1 MSTLS
6 IEDLISRKDFNSNK
20 IINSTLDISEN
31 AILLLNNK
39 SLEKLNKLISES
51 LEHKL
56 KAIITTEDCSISDE
70 KIIKVKNYDEVC
82 WDLLDKVCPNFQN
95 KTFYGITG
103 TNGKTTTGYYLNQLI
118 DSESLFV
125 GTTEADIFKKIT
137 NEEHLTTPKLFN
149 IIKFLSLEENRGVN
163 DIVLEVSSHALDQ
176 ERLKDLKFKVS
187 GFTNLSQDH
196 FDYHKNIENYFN
208 SKLKLFSD
216 HVSEKLV
223 YIESD
228 WGNKVDSLT
237 NISSFSIGMN
247 KTNNLY
253 IKNINVAK
261 GKYDIDFEIEGRSYD
276 IEVPLSGPESHLNYL
291 LALSMAYYSE
301 KNDLDSLLEASINLK
316 NPIGRYEIIKY
327 KNNNEIII
335 DFAHTPESITQVIK
349 YVKNKYNKV
358 IVIFGAGGGRDKE
371 KRPLMGKAANLADKI
386 IITNDNPRHEDEQ
399 EIAKDLLK
407 GIELNKETTLILN
420 RKEAIIE
427 GINNLEKDS
436 VLLILGKGHE
446 KIQEFKDSSIEF
458 SDQNVVNEYIKD
470 NLWLE

>member
-6 IEDLISRKDFNSNK
+6 IEDIISRKDFNSNE

-31 AILLLNNK
+31 SILLLNNK

-56 KAIITTEDCSISDE
+56 KAIITTEDCSISNE
-70 KIIKVKNYDEVC
+70 KIIKVKNYDEVY
-82 WDLLDKVCPNFQN
+82 WDLLDKICPDFQN

-118 DSESLFV
+118 YSESIFV

-228 WGNKVDSLT
+228 WGNKVKSLT
-237 NISSFSIGMN
+237 NIPSFSIGMN
-247 KTNNLY
+247 KSNNLY
-253 IKNINVAK
+253 IKNINVSK
-261 GKYDIDFEIEGRSYD
+261 GKYNIKFEIEGRSYD
-276 IEVPLSGPESHLNYL
+276 IVVPLSGPESHLNYL

-301 KNDLDSLLEASINLK
+301 KNDLDSLLEASVNLK

-349 YVKNKYNKV
+349 FVKNKYNKV
-358 IVIFGAGGGRDKE
+358 IVILGAGGGRDKE
-371 KRPLMGKAANLADKI
+371 KRPLMGKAANLADRI
-386 IITNDNPRHEDEQ
+386 IITNDNPRNEDEQ
-399 EIAKDLLK
+399 EIAKDILK

-420 RKEAIIE
+420 RKEAIIQ

-446 KIQEFKDSSIEF
+446 KIQEFKDSFIEF
-458 SDQNVVNEYIKD
+458 SDQDIVNEYIKD
-470 NLWLE
+470 NL

>member
-6 IEDLISRKDFNSNK
+6 IEDLISRKDFNSNE

-31 AILLLNNK
+31 SILLLNNK

-56 KAIITTEDCSISDE
+56 KAIITTEDCSISNE
-70 KIIKVKNYDEVC
+70 KIIKVKNYDEVY
-82 WDLLDKVCPNFQN
+82 WDLLDKICPNFQN

-118 DSESLFV
+118 YSESLFV

-149 IIKFLSLEENRGVN
+149 IIKFLGLKENRAVN

-228 WGNKVDSLT
+228 WGNKVKSLT
-237 NISSFSIGMN
+237 TIPSFSIGMY
-247 KTNNLY
+247 KSNNLY
-253 IKNINVAK
+253 IKNINVSN
-261 GKYDIDFEIEGRSYD
+261 GKYNIKFEIEGRSYD
-276 IEVPLSGPESHLNYL
+276 IVVPLSGPESHLNYL

-335 DFAHTPESITQVIK
+335 DFAHTPESITHVIK
-349 YVKNKYNKV
+349 FVKNKYNKV
-358 IVIFGAGGGRDKE
+358 IVILGAGGGRDKE
-371 KRPLMGKAANLADKI
+371 KRPLMGKAANLADRI
-386 IITNDNPRHEDEQ
+386 IITNDNPRNEDEQ
-399 EIAKDLLK
+399 EIAKDILK

-420 RKEAIIE
+420 RKEAIIQ

-458 SDQNVVNEYIKD
+458 SDQDIVNEYIKD
-470 NLWLE
+470 NL

>member
-6 IEDLISRKDFNSNK
+6 IEDLISRKDFNSNE

-31 AILLLNNK
+31 SILLLNNK
-39 SLEKLNKLISES
+39 SVEKLNKLISES
-51 LEHKL
+51 LDHEL

-70 KIIKVKNYDEVC
+70 KIIKVKNYDEVF
-82 WDLLDKVCPNFQN
+82 WDLLDKICPDFQN

-149 IIKFLSLEENRGVN
+149 IIKFLGLKENRGVN

-216 HVSEKLV
+216 HVSERLV
-223 YIESD
+223 YIESE
-228 WGNKVDSLT
+228 WGNKVNSLT

-316 NPIGRYEIIKY
+316 NPKGRYEIIKY

-358 IVIFGAGGGRDKE
+358 IIIFGAGGGRDKE

-446 KIQEFKDSSIEF
+446 KIQEFKDTSIEF

-470 NLWLE
+470 NSWLE

>member
-6 IEDLISRKDFNSNK
+6 IEDLTSRKDFDSNE

-31 AILLLNNK
+31 SILLLNNK

-56 KAIITTEDCSISDE
+56 KAIITTEDCSISNE
-70 KIIKVKNYDEVC
+70 KIIKVKNYDEVY
-82 WDLLDKVCPNFQN
+82 WDLLDKICPDFQN

-118 DSESLFV
+118 YSESIFV

-149 IIKFLSLEENRGVN
+149 IIKFLGLKENRPVN

-223 YIESD
+223 YIESE
-228 WGNKVDSLT
+228 WGNKVKSLT
-237 NISSFSIGMN
+237 NIPSFSIGMN
-247 KTNNLY
+247 KSNNLY
-253 IKNINVAK
+253 IKNINVSK
-261 GKYDIDFEIEGRSYD
+261 GKYNINFEIEGRSYD
-276 IEVPLSGPESHLNYL
+276 IVVPLSGPESHLNYL

-349 YVKNKYNKV
+349 FVKNKYNKV
-358 IVIFGAGGGRDKE
+358 IVILGAGGGRDKE
-371 KRPLMGKAANLADKI
+371 KRPLMGKAANLADRI
-386 IITNDNPRHEDEQ
+386 IITNDNPRNEDEQ
-399 EIAKDLLK
+399 EIAKDILK

-420 RKEAIIE
+420 RKEAIIQ

-446 KIQEFKDSSIEF
+446 KIQEFKDSFIEF
-458 SDQNVVNEYIKD
+458 SDQDIVNEYIKD
-470 NLWLE
+470 NLW

>member
-6 IEDLISRKDFNSNK
+6 IEDLTSRKDFDSNE

-31 AILLLNNK
+31 SILLLNNK

-56 KAIITTEDCSISDE
+56 KAIITTEDCSISNE
-70 KIIKVKNYDEVC
+70 KIIKVKNYDEVY
-82 WDLLDKVCPNFQN
+82 WDLLDKICPDFQN

-118 DSESLFV
+118 YSESIFV

-149 IIKFLSLEENRGVN
+149 IIKFLGLKENRPVN

-196 FDYHKNIENYFN
+196 FDYHKNMENYFN

-228 WGNKVDSLT
+228 WGNKVKSLT
-237 NISSFSIGMN
+237 NIPSFSIGMN
-247 KTNNLY
+247 KSNNLY
-253 IKNINVAK
+253 IKNINVSK
-261 GKYDIDFEIEGRSYD
+261 GKYNIKFEIEGRSYD
-276 IEVPLSGPESHLNYL
+276 IVVPLSGPESHLNYL

-349 YVKNKYNKV
+349 FVKNKYNKV
-358 IVIFGAGGGRDKE
+358 IVILGAGGGRDKE
-371 KRPLMGKAANLADKI
+371 KRPLMGKAANLADRI
-386 IITNDNPRHEDEQ
+386 IITNDNPRNEDEQ
-399 EIAKDLLK
+399 EIAKDILK

-420 RKEAIIE
+420 RKEAIIQ

-446 KIQEFKDSSIEF
+446 KIQEFKDSFIEF
-458 SDQNVVNEYIKD
+458 SDQDIVNEYIKD
-470 NLWLE
+470 NL

>member
-6 IEDLISRKDFNSNK
+6 IEDLTSRKDFDSNE

-31 AILLLNNK
+31 SILLLNNK

-56 KAIITTEDCSISDE
+56 KAIITTEDCSISNE
-70 KIIKVKNYDEVC
+70 KIIKVKNYDEVY
-82 WDLLDKVCPNFQN
+82 WDLLDKICPDFQN

-118 DSESLFV
+118 YSESIFV

-149 IIKFLSLEENRGVN
+149 IIKFLGLKENRPVN

-223 YIESD
+223 YIESE
-228 WGNKVDSLT
+228 WGNKVKSLT
-237 NISSFSIGMN
+237 NIPSFSIGMN
-247 KTNNLY
+247 KSNNLY
-253 IKNINVAK
+253 IKNINVSK
-261 GKYDIDFEIEGRSYD
+261 GKYNIKFEIEGRSYD
-276 IEVPLSGPESHLNYL
+276 IVVPLSGPESHLNYL

-349 YVKNKYNKV
+349 FVKNKYNKV
-358 IVIFGAGGGRDKE
+358 IVILGAGGGRDKE
-371 KRPLMGKAANLADKI
+371 KRPLMGKAANLADRI
-386 IITNDNPRHEDEQ
+386 IITNDNPRNEDEQ
-399 EIAKDLLK
+399 EIAKDILK

-420 RKEAIIE
+420 RKEAIIQ

-446 KIQEFKDSSIEF
+446 KIQEFKDSFIEF
-458 SDQNVVNEYIKD
+458 SDQDIVNEYIKD
-470 NLWLE
+470 NLW

>member
-1 MSTLS
+1 MSILS
-6 IEDLISRKDFNSNK
+6 IEDLISRKDFNSNE

-31 AILLLNNK
+31 SILLLNNK

-51 LEHKL
+51 LEHEL

-82 WDLLDKVCPNFQN
+82 WDLLDKICPNFQN

-118 DSESLFV
+118 YSESIFV

-149 IIKFLSLEENRGVN
+149 IIKFLGLKENRPVN

-228 WGNKVDSLT
+228 WGNKVKSLT
-237 NISSFSIGMN
+237 NIPSFSIGMN
-247 KTNNLY
+247 KSNNLY
-253 IKNINVAK
+253 IKNINVSK
-261 GKYDIDFEIEGRSYD
+261 GKYNIKFEIEGRSYD
-276 IEVPLSGPESHLNYL
+276 IVVPLSGPESHLNYL

-349 YVKNKYNKV
+349 FVKNKYNKV
-358 IVIFGAGGGRDKE
+358 IVILGAGGGRDKE
-371 KRPLMGKAANLADKI
+371 KRPLMGKAANLADRI
-386 IITNDNPRHEDEQ
+386 IITNDNPRNEDEQ
-399 EIAKDLLK
+399 EIAKDILK

-420 RKEAIIE
+420 RKEAIIQ

-446 KIQEFKDSSIEF
+446 KIQEFKDSFIEF
-458 SDQNVVNEYIKD
+458 SDQDIVNEYIKD
-470 NLWLE
+470 NLW

>member
-1 MSTLS
+1 MSSLS
-6 IEDLISRKDFNSNK
+6 IEDLTSRKDFDSNE

-31 AILLLNNK
+31 SILLLNNK

-56 KAIITTEDCSISDE
+56 KAIITTEDCSISNE
-70 KIIKVKNYDEVC
+70 KIIKVKNYDEVY
-82 WDLLDKVCPNFQN
+82 WDLLDKICPDFQN

-118 DSESLFV
+118 YSESIFV

-149 IIKFLSLEENRGVN
+149 IIKFLGLKENRPVN

-228 WGNKVDSLT
+228 WGNKVKSLT
-237 NISSFSIGMN
+237 NIPSFSIGMN
-247 KTNNLY
+247 KSNNLY
-253 IKNINVAK
+253 IKNINVSK
-261 GKYDIDFEIEGRSYD
+261 GKYNIKFEIEGRSYD
-276 IEVPLSGPESHLNYL
+276 IVVPLSGPESHLNYL

-349 YVKNKYNKV
+349 FVKNKYNKV
-358 IVIFGAGGGRDKE
+358 IVILGAGGGRDKE
-371 KRPLMGKAANLADKI
+371 KRPLMGKAANLADRI
-386 IITNDNPRHEDEQ
+386 IITNDNPRNEDEQ
-399 EIAKDLLK
+399 EIAKDILK

-420 RKEAIIE
+420 RKEAIIQ

-446 KIQEFKDSSIEF
+446 KIQEFKDSFIEF
-458 SDQNVVNEYIKD
+458 SDQDIVNEYIKD
-470 NLWLE
+470 NL